1 MKTKNCI
8 YPALL
13 VFYCCVP
20 NIHKLSDLKTP
31 LINTSQFWRSEVPVG
46 STGFS
51 ARGRGGGGVLT
62 RPKPRIWQVGFLLR
76 VAGEESISKFRLL
89 AELSSHGCRTVVP
102 IRSLPAMDGS
112 LSAPRALTIFCMG
125 PSPPVR
131 LARVCPVFPGLPSL
145 TSSFAASLCYSRAG
159 VRFSPSRTQP

>member
-1 MKTKNCI
+1 MKSKNCI

-20 NIHKLSDLKTP
+20 NLHKLSDLKTP

-46 STGFS
+46 SAGFS

-62 RPKPRIWQVGFLLR
+62 RPKPRIWQAGFLSR
-76 VAGEESISKFRLL
+76 VAGEESTSKFRLL

-102 IRSLPAMDGS
+102 ALLG
-112 LSAPRALTIFCMG
+112 LSALKCSLGCLPCGLLHGQCQAEQFASSYSTRESPLEG
-125 PSPPVR
+125 PSP
-131 LARVCPVFPGLPSL
+131 
-145 TSSFAASLCYSRAG
+145 SF
-159 VRFSPSRTQP
+159 